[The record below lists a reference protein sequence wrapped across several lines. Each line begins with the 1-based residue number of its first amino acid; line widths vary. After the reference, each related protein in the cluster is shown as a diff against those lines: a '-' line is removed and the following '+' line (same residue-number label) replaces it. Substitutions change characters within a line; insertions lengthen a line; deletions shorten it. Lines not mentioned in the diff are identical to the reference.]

1 MAQITTGV
9 RALLSH
15 PYVYDLFQTI
25 MGARKGRT
33 EFATRFVQAHAGDR
47 IVDIGCGT
55 GDLLAYLPDV
65 DYTGYDISEHYIE
78 AARERFGSRGAFH
91 CRLLTSDEL
100 STMEPFDIA
109 LAVGL
114 LHHLDDDE
122 ARGFIQMTK
131 RALKPGGRLITI
143 DPCFADGQNP
153 IARWLVRADRGQN
166 VRDRDGYI
174 SLVADTFSQ
183 VHATVAHR
191 SWIPYTH
198 CILVCTSD

>member
-15 PYVYDLFQTI
+15 PHIYNLFQTI

-33 EFATRFVQAHAGDR
+33 EFATRFVRARTGDR

-55 GDLLAYLPDV
+55 GDLLAYLPEV
-65 DYTGYDISEHYIE
+65 DYTGYDISENYIE
-78 AARERFGSRGAFH
+78 AARTRFGARGAFH

-100 STMEPFDIA
+100 GTMPPFDIA

-122 ARGFIQMTK
+122 ARNFIQMTK

-143 DPCFADGQNP
+143 DPCLADRQNH
-153 IARWLVRADRGQN
+153 IARWLVKADRGQN
-166 VRDRDGYI
+166 VRDRDGYV
-174 SLVADTFSQ
+174 SLVADTFGQ
-183 VHATVAHR
+183 VQPTVAHR
-191 SWIPYTH
+191 AWIPYTH
-198 CILVCTSD
+198 CILVCTND

>member
-15 PYVYDLFQTI
+15 PSIYNLFQTV

-33 EFATRFVQAHAGDR
+33 DFATRFVQAKAGDR

-65 DYTGYDISEHYIE
+65 QYVGYDISEDYI
-78 AARERFGSRGAFH
+78 AAAKRRFGARGTFH
-91 CRLLTSDEL
+91 CRLLTSSEL
-100 STMEPFDIA
+100 DSMPPFDIA

-114 LHHLDDDE
+114 LHHLGDDE
-122 ARGFIQMTK
+122 ARNFIRMAR
-131 RALKPGGRLITI
+131 RALTHGGRLITI
-143 DPCFADGQNP
+143 DPCLADGQNP
-153 IARWLVRADRGQN
+153 VARWLVKADRGQN
-166 VRDRDGYI
+166 VRDRDGYV
-174 SLVADTFSQ
+174 SLTTDAFRSVR
-183 VHATVAHR
+183 ATVAHR

-198 CILVCTSD
+198 CIMVCAND

>member
-15 PYVYDLFQTI
+15 PYFYNLFQTL

-33 EFATRFVQAHAGDR
+33 EFAMRFVRARPGER

-65 DYTGYDISEHYIE
+65 QYVGYDISEDYIE
-78 AARERFGSRGAFH
+78 AARKRFGARGTFH
-91 CRLLTSDEL
+91 CRLLTSSEL
-100 STMEPFDIA
+100 DAMPPFDIA

-114 LHHLDDDE
+114 LHHLNDDE
-122 ARGFIQMTK
+122 ARGFIRMAK
-131 RALKPGGRLITI
+131 RALTPEGRLITI
-143 DPCFADGQNP
+143 DPCLADGQNR
-153 IARWLVRADRGQN
+153 IARWLVKADRGQN
-166 VRDRDGYI
+166 VRDKDGYV
-174 SLVADTFSQ
+174 SLVADAFGS
-183 VHATVAHR
+183 VRATVAHR

-198 CILVCTSD
+198 CIMECSDE